1 MMQFQDKTAIS
12 RRKLLKGSSALTLC
26 SVAFPLQ
33 SSLADIVKARQA
45 KQAQKLECPICQS
58 IHGNRDC
65 SG

>member
-12 RRKLLKGSSALTLC
+12 RRKLLKGSGAIALC
-26 SVAFPLQ
+26 SLVIPLQ
-33 SSLADIVKARQA
+33 SSLADIVKARKP

-58 IHGNRDC
+58 IHGNKDC